1 MAFKRTRPDIG
12 DVRVLKRDIS
22 CMKGT
27 ILAGSRVRITGASHR
42 GWDIKDL
49 ESGEEIGETISFDIF
64 EDE

>member
-1 MAFKRTRPDIG
+1 MAFKRAQPQIG
-12 DVRVLKRDIS
+12 DMRTLKHDIS

-27 ILAGSRVRITGASHR
+27 ILRGSRVQITGSSYR